1 MYKSLAITCTNI
13 PTSNQKSKFL
23 IDKKRITMLKNNVI
37 KYKRLYY
44 TRHNDLR
51 KYESSHVNDDDL
63 NINKVQQIYSWKMIS
78 EICDSIYT
86 LQKEIYESLDESDL

>member
-1 MYKSLAITCTNI
+1 MYESLAITCTNMSS
-13 PTSNQKSKFL
+13 SNQKSKPL

-44 TRHNDLR
+44 TRHNDQR
-51 KYESSHVNDDDL
+51 KYESSHACVEE
-63 NINKVQQIYSWKMIS
+63 NKVQQIYSWKMIS

-86 LQKEIYESLDESDL
+86 LQKEIYESLDDSDL